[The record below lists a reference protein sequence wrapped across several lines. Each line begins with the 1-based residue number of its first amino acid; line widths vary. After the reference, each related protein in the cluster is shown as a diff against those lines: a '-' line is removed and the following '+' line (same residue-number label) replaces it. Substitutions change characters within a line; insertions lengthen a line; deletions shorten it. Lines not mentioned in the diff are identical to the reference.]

1 MRNEAE
7 TRAELI
13 DSALAE
19 EPKGGGQIV
28 PPLAQPR
35 VPVENRMI
43 RNAKSVTDC
52 HQLVTKCH
60 QLESAEPNRYKM

>member
-1 MRNEAE
+1 
-7 TRAELI
+7 
-13 DSALAE
+13 
-19 EPKGGGQIV
+19 
-28 PPLAQPR
+28 
-35 VPVENRMI
+35 MI

>member
-28 PPLAQPR
+28 PPLPSR
-35 VPVENRMI
+35 GFRSRI
-43 RNAKSVTDC
+43 G
-52 HQLVTKCH
+52 
-60 QLESAEPNRYKM
+60 